1 MIQQVYS
8 HPDIY
13 RIRVDLP
20 DNPLQY
26 LNAYV
31 IKGPSGNLVID
42 TGFNRPEC
50 KRALDRG
57 LQELGIRLQS
67 DTALFIT
74 STLR

>member
-1 MIQQVYS
+1 MVLNLKAFIRRGRPRGGPPDSLKGGPMIQQVYS

-31 IKGPSGNLVID
+31 IKRAVWQSGHRH
-42 TGFNRPEC
+42 GFQPP
-50 KRALDRG
+50 
-57 LQELGIRLQS
+57 
-67 DTALFIT
+67 
-74 STLR
+74 